1 LGASPCEVRVLDTSG
16 RPVICTRFTVTQ
28 TSLVLGGANS
38 TGVNNA
44 RHENLNR
51 RVRLIINRAYGFHS
65 ANAALA
71 LIMVTLGPIK
81 HVLANVSWFQMSE
94 STHIHAGMPTNEFPP
109 FVRVVGA
116 PPSSVNLMRTWCTSC
131 ARSSPSSVTRPI
143 FGPPYRGRC

>member
-1 LGASPCEVRVLDTSG
+1 MGASPCEVRVLDTAAARDLYSFHG
-16 RPVICTRFTVTQ
+16 DPNK
-28 TSLVLGGANS
+28 LGIGGEFNRR
-38 TGVNNA
+38 NNA

-51 RVRLIINRAYGFHS
+51 GVRLDHQPGLRIHS

-116 PPSSVNLMRTWCTSC
+116 AAV
-131 ARSSPSSVTRPI
+131 I
-143 FGPPYRGRC
+143 G